1 MESKIEGRLHD
12 AMDYEFTPK
21 FLATVDE
28 EGKPNVVLIAT
39 MEPGGETR
47 MNYADFL
54 MNKTAKNLD
63 GNSKAGVLVITE
75 QLAWWS
81 MLADHAGWEEKGPL
95 VDHFNSTDLFRY
107 NAYTGVRRVGMLALK
122 EILDAG
128 TVGKLGL
135 LTDFTRTLINRAS
148 FGKGNVDEKMT
159 NNVRE
164 KFARIQAVK
173 VLSWVREDGYPVAI
187 PVLSI
192 QPASSKTLVFSL
204 GTAPEMI
211 REIPAQ
217 APCAVNV
224 VTFEPVSYQVKGT
237 FTGFFGTLLGRVGV
251 IEVDS
256 VWCTSPPL
264 CGERIDADLLKT
276 SGSCV

>member
-1 MESKIEGRLHD
+1 MESKIKGKLHD

-54 MNKTAKNLD
+54 MHKTARNLD
-63 GNSKAGVLVITE
+63 GNSKTGVLVITE
-75 QLAWWS
+75 QLAWWT
-81 MLADHAGWEEKGPL
+81 MLADQVGWEEKGPL

-107 NAYTGVRRVGMLALK
+107 NAYTGVRRVGMLDLK
-122 EILDAG
+122 EMLATG
-128 TVGKLGL
+128 AVGKLGL
-135 LTDFTRTLINRAS
+135 LSDFTKTLISRGS
-148 FGKGNVDEKMT
+148 FGRGNGSEKMT
-159 NNVRE
+159 NNVKE
-164 KFARIQAVK
+164 KFGRLQAVK
-173 VLSWVREDGYPVAI
+173 VLSWVREDGYPVAV
-187 PVLSI
+187 PVLSM
-192 QPASSKTLVFSL
+192 QPSNSRTLVFGM

-211 REIPAQ
+211 QDIPAN

-237 FTGFFGTLLGRVGV
+237 FTGYYSTLLGKMGV
-251 IEVDS
+251 IEIDS

-264 CGERIDADLLKT
+264 CGERIDADLLT
-276 SGSCV
+276 TTG